1 MALTGLQIHKLLPG
15 TNCKE
20 CGASTCLAFAMKLAQ
35 KKADLADCPHAS
47 DEAKKIL
54 GAAAEPPVRGVGLGP
69 SRSLKL
75 GEETVLLRHEKTFV
89 HPTALAVAVRVSDP
103 AEVTARTL
111 AAARDYVL
119 VRVGE
124 ELRLDMVLVN
134 HDAESA
140 DAFIA
145 LARIAARTAGRP
157 LVLRSPDPAALVA
170 AAEALAGQGCLLAS
184 AKPATADA
192 LVAAAKTH
200 GHALAL
206 TAPDLD
212 GLAALAKKIRDTG
225 FQDLFLHFAAH
236 TPAEALQTATLAR
249 RAALKAAF
257 KPLGLPHLAFAPAGA
272 AGAAA
277 AVREICKYGGVLALP
292 GFDPAL
298 LATLLT
304 LRQNIYTDPQKPVQ
318 VEPKIYEIGEPGPES
333 PVFMTTNFSLTYFLV
348 SGEIENAG
356 LSAWLA
362 VPDCDGMSVLTAW
375 AAGKLTGA
383 GVAKF
388 VRESGLER
396 KLSAKRL
403 VLPGYAAPIRGELE
417 DGLPGWTI
425 LVGPQEAADL
435 ESFAKT
441 RL

>member
-15 TNCKE
+15 TNCKD

-35 KKADLADCPHAS
+35 KKADLAECPHAS
-47 DEAKKIL
+47 EEARKVL

-89 HPTALAVAVRVSDP
+89 HPTALAVTVRVSDP
-103 AEVTARTL
+103 AEATARTL
-111 AAARDYVL
+111 AAVRDYLL

-124 ELRLDMVLVN
+124 ELRLDMVLVD
-134 HDAESA
+134 HDTGSS
-140 DAFIA
+140 DDFIA
-145 LARIAARTAGRP
+145 LARTAQEAGRP
-157 LVLRSPDPAALVA
+157 LALRSPDPAALTA
-170 AAEALAGQGCLLAS
+170 AAEALAGQGCLLCS
-184 AKPATADA
+184 AAPETADA
-192 LVAAAKTH
+192 LAAAAKTH

-212 GLAALAKKIRDTG
+212 GLVALSKRVRDTG
-225 FQDLFLHFAAH
+225 FHDLFLHFAAH
-236 TPAEALQTATLAR
+236 SPAEALQTATLAR
-249 RAALKAAF
+249 RAALKASF
-257 KPLGLPHLAFAPAGA
+257 KPLGLPHLAFAPAGM

-292 GFDPAL
+292 AFEPAQA
-298 LATLLT
+298 ATLLT

-318 VEPKIYEIGEPGPES
+318 VEPRVYEIGEPGPES
-333 PVFMTTNFSLTYFLV
+333 PVFVTTNFSLTYFLV

-362 VPDCDGMSVLTAW
+362 APDCDGMSVLTAW

-383 GVAKF
+383 GVARF
-388 VRESGLER
+388 VKESGLDAR
-396 KLSAKRL
+396 LTAKRL
-403 VLPGYAAPIRGELE
+403 ILPGFAAPIRGELE

-435 ESFAKT
+435 EGFAKT

>member
-15 TNCKE
+15 TNCKD

-47 DEAKKIL
+47 DEAKKVL

-89 HPTALAVAVRVSDP
+89 HPTALAVTVRTSDP
-103 AEVTARTL
+103 AAATAKTL
-111 AAARDYVL
+111 AAVRDYLL

-124 ELRLDMVLVN
+124 ELRLDMVLVD
-134 HDAESA
+134 HDAG
-140 DAFIA
+140 DAAGFIA
-145 LARIAARTAGRP
+145 LAKTAAEAGRP
-157 LVLRSPDPAALVA
+157 LALRSADPAALAA
-170 AAEALAGQGCLLAS
+170 AAEALAGQGCLLCCAT
-184 AKPATADA
+184 PDTADA
-192 LVAAAKTH
+192 LVAAATTH

-212 GLAALAKKIRDTG
+212 GLAALAKRVRDAG
-225 FQDLFLHFAAH
+225 FHDLFLHFATH
-236 TPAEALQTATLAR
+236 SPAEALQTSTLAR
-249 RAALKAAF
+249 RAALKASC
-257 KPLGLPHLAFAPAGA
+257 KPLGLPHLAFAPAGM
-272 AGAAA
+272 AGSVA
-277 AVREICKYGGVLALP
+277 AVREICKYGGVLCLP
-292 GFDPAL
+292 SFDPAQ
-298 LATLLT
+298 AAVLLT

-318 VEPKIYEIGEPGPES
+318 VEPKVYEIGEPGPES
-333 PVFMTTNFSLTYFLV
+333 PVFLTTNFSLTYFLV

-375 AAGKLTGA
+375 AAGKLTGS

-388 VRESGLER
+388 VKESGLDD
-396 KLSAKRL
+396 KLASKRL

-417 DGLPGWTI
+417 DGLPGWAI

-435 ESFAKT
+435 EGFAKS